1 MSTSSRANLI
11 RRISMDAMLCVLAMM
26 LSYLEVILPLNLL
39 VPLPGFRLGLANVA
53 VVAVFCLFTPG
64 YGTDSCECR

>member
-1 MSTSSRANLI
+1 
-11 RRISMDAMLCVLAMM
+11 MM

-53 VVAVFCLFTPG
+53 VGAVFCLLSRRADT
-64 YGTDSCECR
+64 